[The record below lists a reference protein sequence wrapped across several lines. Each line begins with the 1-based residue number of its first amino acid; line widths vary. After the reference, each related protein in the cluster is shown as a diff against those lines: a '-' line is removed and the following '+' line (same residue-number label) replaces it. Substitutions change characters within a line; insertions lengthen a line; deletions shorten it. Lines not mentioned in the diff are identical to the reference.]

1 NVVEKHPDQ
10 PLYIPEICNAIG
22 VSQRTLLMCCQEHLE
37 MRPERYLLLRR
48 MGLVRRAMR
57 QAALDSTSVM
67 DIVTHY
73 GFWHLRRFAVE
84 YQSLF
89 GESSSAT
96 LRQSEA
102 SVC

>member
-1 NVVEKHPDQ
+1 
-10 PLYIPEICNAIG
+10 
-22 VSQRTLLMCCQEHLE
+22 
-37 MRPERYLLLRR
+37 MRPERYLLRR
-48 MGLVRRAMR
+48 MGLVRRALH
-57 QAALDSTSVM
+57 QAALECTSVT

-96 LRQSEA
+96 LRQSE
-102 SVC
+102 